1 MAGAFIAIGH
11 EPQSEIVDGIVET
24 DEEGYVQT
32 EGKSTRTNVPGV
44 FGAGDLVRQHL
55 PPGRHGGRLRL
66 SGRARRRV
74 VPARQPRC
82 PDPRRPRGHRRPGR
96 AAVGAGRALLAARAR
111 RRGPRGLRRRRRAGA
126 AARRAGHDRLRHPR
140 LQGRGRDPG
149 ARSPATAR
157 ASRRRSRGAGCRR
170 ARSSSCCSST
180 TPTPPTA
187 LHALDRL
194 RHLRWPPAAGSRRAG
209 SSRRAPRTARTPP
222 ARTAGRRPAR
232 RRATTR
238 TRTAS
243 RSTRSRRPAG
253 SRTAPR
259 PRRSAR
265 RSKGAVGRGTFT
277 GTYARSAG

>member
-55 PPGRHGGRLRL
+55 PPGRHRGRLRL
-66 SGRARRRV
+66 PGRAGRRV
-74 VPARQPRC
+74 VPARQPGG
-82 PDPRRPRGHRRPGR
+82 PDPGRPRGHRRSRR
-96 AAVGAGRALLAARAR
+96 AAVGAGRALVAASLAAAA
-111 RRGPRGLRRRRRAGA
+111 LAGCGGDDEPAPLPA
-126 AARRAGHDRLRHPR
+126 AAGHDRLRHPR
-140 LQGRGRDPG
+140 LQGRRDDPG
-149 ARSPATAR
+149 R
-157 ASRRRSRGAGCRR
+157 ADLRRRRHSRRRSRGAGCRR

-180 TPTPPTA
+180 TPTPTPSRTGPPTA
-187 LHALDRL
+187 CP
-194 RHLRWPPAAGSRRAG
+194 WPPAAASRRAG
-209 SSRRAPRTARTPP
+209 SSRPAPRTARTPP

-232 RRATTR
+232 PRATTR

-243 RSTRSRRPAG
+243 RSTRSRRPAA

-259 PRRSAR
+259 PKPSAR
-265 RSKGAVGRGTFT
+265 RLEGAVGRGTFT